1 MSLCRHYVSLPI
13 GITMGCDLNVLSPFL
28 LFSSQVLA
36 NLGAA
41 DIDSR
46 LEEQLIDG
54 ILFAFQEQTNEVHK
68 GLMRAVCK
76 GLIGIGIYNAPSEKN
91 SDI

>member
-1 MSLCRHYVSLPI
+1 MSLLI
-13 GITMGCDLNVLSPFL
+13 FDLSCCLT
-28 LFSSQVLA
+28 QVLA

-54 ILFAFQEQTNEVHK
+54 ILFSFQEQTNEVNTLSRSDVALLMHFIIIIAHNYSQYGTVNPRLCVHSTS
-68 GLMRAVCK
+68 GLF
-76 GLIGIGIYNAPSEKN
+76 G
-91 SDI
+91 